1 MRRPFGALAGML
13 ALALCLTGC
22 SGIPRD
28 GSVRA
33 GQAAQ
38 PGDTP
43 APVFLP
49 SRPQKDASQE
59 GILRGFIDAATS
71 PENDY
76 EIAREFLAPSY
87 SGSWSPESGVTVDD
101 GGGRSIVA
109 ADERTMVFSVN
120 PVAEVN
126 EIGEYH
132 EVESSAAVPL
142 RYQFVQVGGQW
153 RIAAAPN
160 GTVIDQSTFRD
171 VFSAQ
176 ALYFFDPD
184 FNFLVPDL
192 RWFPRGAATLTK
204 IVNGMLAGP
213 SPWLAGSV
221 VTAFPGGT
229 KLTADAVQVVA
240 RDAKVDL
247 NSEALNADRVTLQ
260 RMRAQLSSSLPAG
273 LTVTITINQNS
284 QDIGDLGANAPAV
297 NPRVDARALVL
308 RDGEFGFL
316 AATGKT
322 TTPIPGLS
330 DRIVALS
337 PSAVTLSPGQT
348 VAAALTATGVYGVRV
363 GDDPKLLDPRQSLIA
378 PAVDNHGYVW
388 SVPAQ
393 RPGELFVYSPAG
405 DATAVPTPWPEASA
419 IQSLR
424 VSRDGTRLIALLRA
438 GTETRFVVVSIKRE
452 KNLPVA
458 LGDEVQLASEVGDP
472 VDATWIDDLT
482 VAYLTVVPGGAERI
496 VAQQIGGVSSILE
509 SAPDSVAIVGSNNL
523 RDLRALSSTGA
534 LLVQR
539 GVGWQQRVDAVTLL
553 ATQQGIGG

>member
-1 MRRPFGALAGML
+1 MRSPIRTLAGLL
-13 ALALCLTGC
+13 ALALLLAGC

-28 GSVRA
+28 GGVRA
-33 GQAAQ
+33 GQAVQ

-87 SGSWSPESGVTVDD
+87 SGAWSPESGVTVDD
-101 GGGRSIVA
+101 GVGRSVVV
-109 ADERTMVFSVN
+109 ADERTMVFTVT
-120 PVAEVN
+120 PVAEVD
-126 EIGEYH
+126 EIGEYQ
-132 EVESSAAVPL
+132 EVESSAPVPL

-153 RIAAAPN
+153 RISAAPN
-160 GTVIDQSTFRD
+160 GTVIDQNTFRD
-171 VFSAQ
+171 VFTAQ

-184 FNFLVPDL
+184 FSFLVPDL

-221 VTAFPGGT
+221 VTAFPAGT
-229 KLTADAVQVVA
+229 KLTADAVQVIA

-260 RMRAQLSSSLPAG
+260 RMRVQLRNSLPTG
-273 LTVTITINQNS
+273 LSVTITINQNS
-284 QDIGDLGANAPAV
+284 QDIGDLGGNAPTV
-297 NPRVDARALVL
+297 NPRVDARALLL

-316 AATGKT
+316 AATGKN

-330 DRIVALS
+330 DRIVALN

-348 VAAALTATGVYGVRV
+348 VAAALTGSGVYGVRV
-363 GDDPKLLDPRQSLIA
+363 GDDPKLLDPRQGLIA

-388 SVPAQ
+388 SVPAA
-393 RPGELFVYSPAG
+393 RPGELFVYSPSG
-405 DATAVPTPWPEASA
+405 DATAVPAPWPEASSIA
-419 IQSLR
+419 SLR

-438 GTETRFVVVSIKRE
+438 GTDTRFVVVSIKRE
-452 KNLPVA
+452 KNVPVA
-458 LGDEVQLASEVGDP
+458 LGDEVQLDSEVGEP
-472 VDATWIDDLT
+472 IDATWIDELT
-482 VAYLTVVPGGAERI
+482 VAYLTVIPGGEERI

-509 SAPDSVAIVGSNNL
+509 SAPDSVAIVGSNSL
-523 RDLRALSSTGA
+523 RDLRALTASGA

-539 GVGWQQRVDAVTLL
+539 GLGWQQRIDGVTLL

>member
-1 MRRPFGALAGML
+1 MHRRYGALAGML
-13 ALALCLTGC
+13 ALALCLAGC

-33 GQAAQ
+33 GQGAQ

-120 PVAEVN
+120 PVAEVD
-126 EIGEYH
+126 EIGEYQ

-153 RIAAAPN
+153 RISAAPN
-160 GTVIDQSTFRD
+160 GTVIDQTTFRD

-176 ALYFFDPD
+176 SLYFFDPD

-204 IVNGMLAGP
+204 IVNGVLAGP

-247 NSEALNADRVTLQ
+247 NSEALNADRQTLQ
-260 RMRAQLSSSLPAG
+260 RMKAQLAASLPTG
-273 LTVTITINQNS
+273 LTVEITIDQNS
-284 QDIGDLGANAPAV
+284 QAITDLESGAPLV
-297 NPRVDARALVL
+297 DPRVDARALVL
-308 RDGEFGFL
+308 RGDEFGFL
-316 AATGKT
+316 AATGQSV
-322 TTPIPGLS
+322 TPLDGLS
-330 DRIVALS
+330 DAIAQLA
-337 PSAVTLSPGQT
+337 PTAVTLASGQGS
-348 VAAALTATGVYGVRV
+348 AAVLASDGVYLVRA
-363 GDDPKLLDPRQSLIA
+363 GDDPQLLDTRAGLLA
-378 PAVDNHGYVW
+378 PSIDNDRFVW
-388 SVPAQ
+388 SVPAND
-393 RPGELFVYSPAG
+393 PSALVVYGPSGE
-405 DATAVPTPWPEASA
+405 ATVLPTPWPEATS
-419 IQSLR
+419 ISSLK
-424 VSRDGTRLIALLRA
+424 VSRDGARLIALL
-438 GTETRFVVVSIKRE
+438 GTGSETRFVVASIIRTGVVPTGIGA
-452 KNLPVA
+452 PV
-458 LGDEVQLASEVGDP
+458 LLASGGGVGQG
-472 VDATWIDDLT
+472 ATWINELT
-482 VAYLTVVPGGAERI
+482 VASLSLLPSGEARI
-496 VAQQIGGVSSILE
+496 VAQQIGGVSTVLE
-509 SAPDSVAIVGSNNL
+509 SPVSSRFIVGSNSV
-523 RDLRALSSTGA
+523 RDLRALTDTGS
-534 LLVQR
+534 LEVQR
-539 GVGWQQRVDAVTLL
+539 GAGWQARIGDVTLL
-553 ATQQGIGG
+553 ATQQGLGG

>member
-1 MRRPFGALAGML
+1 MRRPLRAVAGL
-13 ALALCLTGC
+13 VALALLLAGC

-33 GQAAQ
+33 GQAVQ

-76 EIAREFLAPSY
+76 EIAREFLAPTY
-87 SGSWSPESGVTVDD
+87 SGSWNPEAGVTVDD
-101 GGGRSIVA
+101 GVGRSVAA
-109 ADERTMVFSVN
+109 ADESTMVFSVT
-120 PVAEVN
+120 PVAEVD
-126 EIGEYH
+126 EIGQYQ
-132 EVESSAAVPL
+132 EVESSAPVPL

-153 RIAAAPN
+153 RISAAPN
-160 GTVIDQSTFRD
+160 GTVIDQTTFRD
-171 VFSAQ
+171 VFTAQ

-184 FNFLVPDL
+184 FSFLVPDL

-221 VTAFPGGT
+221 VTAFPAGT

-260 RMRAQLSSSLPAG
+260 RMRVQLRNSLPTG
-273 LTVTITINQNS
+273 LSVTITINQNS
-284 QDIGDLGANAPAV
+284 QDIGDLGGNAPTV

-316 AATGKT
+316 AATGKAIT
-322 TTPIPGLS
+322 AIPGLS
-330 DRIVALS
+330 DRIVALN

-348 VAAALTATGVYGVRV
+348 VAAALTGAGVYGVRV
-363 GDDPKLLDPRQSLIA
+363 GDEPKLLDPRQGLIA
-378 PAVDNHGYVW
+378 PAVDNHGYIW
-388 SVPAQ
+388 SVPAD
-393 RPGELFVYSPAG
+393 RPGELFVHSPSG
-405 DATAVPTPWPEASA
+405 DATAVPVPWPEASSIA
-419 IQSLR
+419 SLR

-452 KNLPVA
+452 KNVPVA
-458 LGDEVQLASEVGDP
+458 LGDEVQLASEVGEP
-472 VDATWIDDLT
+472 IDATWIDELT
-482 VAYLTVVPGGAERI
+482 VAYLTVVPGGAEQI

-509 SAPDSVAIVGSNNL
+509 SAPDCVAIVGSNSL
-523 RDLRALSSTGA
+523 RDLRAVSASGA

-539 GVGWQQRVDAVTLL
+539 GLGWQERIDGVTLL
-553 ATQQGIGG
+553 ATQQGLGG

>member
-1 MRRPFGALAGML
+1 MRRRFATLAGVL
-13 ALALCLTGC
+13 ALALCLAGC

-33 GQAAQ
+33 GQAAG

-87 SGSWSPESGVTVDD
+87 SGSWNPGSGVTVDD
-101 GGGRSIVA
+101 GSGRGIAA

-120 PVAEVN
+120 PIAEVN
-126 EIGEYH
+126 GIGEYN
-132 EVESSAAVPL
+132 EVESSAVVPL

-153 RIAAAPN
+153 RINSAPN

-176 ALYFFDPD
+176 ALYFFDPG
-184 FNFLVPDL
+184 FTFLVPDL
-192 RWFPRGAATLTK
+192 RWYPRGAATLTK

-213 SPWLAGSV
+213 SPWLAGAV

-260 RMRAQLSSSLPAG
+260 RMRAQLSNSLPTG

-284 QDIGDLGANAPAV
+284 QDIGDLGANAPIV

-316 AATGKT
+316 AATGKS
-322 TTPIPGLS
+322 TTPIPGISNHVTTLAPT
-330 DRIVALS
+330 AL
-337 PSAVTLSPGQT
+337 TLSPGQT
-348 VAAALTATGVYGVRV
+348 VAAALTGSGVYGVRV
-363 GDDPKLLDPRQSLIA
+363 GDDPRLLDPRQGLIA
-378 PAVDNHGYVW
+378 PAVDNFGYVW
-388 SVPAQ
+388 SVPAE
-393 RPGELFVYSPAG
+393 RPGELFVYGPG
-405 DATAVPTPWPEASA
+405 GEATAIPTPWPEASM
-419 IQSLR
+419 IRSLR
-424 VSRDGTRLIALLRA
+424 VSRDGTRLIALLEA
-438 GTETRFVVVSIKRE
+438 GGSSRFVVVAIKRD

-458 LGDEVQLASEVGDP
+458 LGDAVQLAAEIGEP
-472 VDATWIDDLT
+472 VDATWIDELT
-482 VAYLTVVPGGAERI
+482 VAYLTRIPGGAERI
-496 VAQQIGGVSSILE
+496 VSQQIGGDSLILE
-509 SAPDSVAIVGSNNL
+509 SAPDSVGIVGSNSL
-523 RDLRALSSTGA
+523 RDLRALSSDGG

-539 GVGWQQRVDAVTLL
+539 GVGWQQRIDGVAVL